1 MLMSE
6 IKNQKGMGAV
16 FFVILITA
24 VSLVMVKSVGMVNL
38 DILESTE
45 TSRKSQQLEY
55 LSESCAN
62 QYLLKIRDDNNF
74 RTNSDIMLIE
84 GAECLINIQENGGE
98 ISMVVEVSQEAYNK
112 KLLIKLEIVTGA
124 LFIKEWSFVNI

>member
-1 MLMSE
+1 MSE